1 MERQCQI
8 WQAPWKH
15 DRQVVQPEAFTH
27 VCSIEGGMGV
37 QGALWATDAQEPVQK
52 RRAWGRSKETAAV
65 ASGASFGGS
74 VPSGD
79 AGQLAASSAA
89 SESPAGQ
96 TGASFGGSVPSGSA
110 GQLASSSAASAAP
123 AGQTL
128 TQKRGS
134 VCIRSVAKWQR
145 IHNDL
150 LLELGLLPKRLWVDR
165 GKDGRDPEIQEQVL
179 GTQHVRHLIQ
189 NAKNVIRRHL
199 STKGGLVRV
208 VTESHQ
214 GRHRSV
220 AVAEELGRQ
229 CSEFAHVELKH
240 MCVHRWDPTYAE
252 QPADTAARPHNMLV
266 LKPESRNAL

>member
-1 MERQCQI
+1 VERHYV

-27 VCSIEGGMGV
+27 VCSTVDGMGV
-37 QGALWATDAQEPVQK
+37 QGALWSDDPQEPVQK
-52 RRAWGRSKETAAV
+52 RRAWRRSEEQAAV

-89 SESPAGQ
+89 S
-96 TGASFGGSVPSGSA
+96 
-110 GQLASSSAASAAP
+110 AAP
-123 AGQTL
+123 TGQTL

-145 IHNDL
+145 VHNCDL
-150 LLELGLLPKRLWVDR
+150 LLQLDLLPKRLWVDP

-179 GTQHVRHLIQ
+179 GSQHLRQLMQ
-189 NAKNVIRRHL
+189 NAKNVIRQHL

-208 VTESHQ
+208 VTDSHQ

-229 CSEFAHVELKH
+229 CSEFAHVEIKH
-240 MCVHRWDPTYAE
+240 MCAHRWDPTYPE
-252 QPADTAARPHNMLV
+252 QPADTAAQPRNMLV
-266 LKPESRNAL
+266 LKPETRNAL